1 MFKKILLAAVLAA
14 TASFAQI
21 NVGARVG
28 VDMNTLWGDDAEDI
42 GTSVGFNAGV
52 GLKISLPLL
61 PITLAPEVLIDMR
74 NFSIERSG
82 EDLGA
87 TTWALD
93 IPVLVR
99 FSLLPILYLE
109 GGPQFAFN
117 LSTTSEKV
125 LGTTIDD
132 WYDFNTFEFDIVL
145 GAGTG
150 IVPFV
155 DIDFRV
161 VLGMSDF
168 IAEEKGVLSITFKLF
183 LTPNFF
189 FKAISVALLS
199 SSVKIL
205 ETTSYTLTLLSIETT
220 STTSIVPS
228 VIVPVLSK
236 HKTSVQDKISIP

>member
-21 NVGARVG
+21 NFGVHSG
-28 VDMNTLWGDDAEDI
+28 VDMNTLWGDDAEDF

-52 GLKISLPLL
+52 GMKISLPLL

-82 EDLGA
+82 EDLGV

-117 LSTTSEKV
+117 LSTDSEKV
-125 LGTTIDD
+125 GGTTIAD
-132 WYDFNTFEFDIVL
+132 WMDFNTFEFDVVL
-145 GAGTG
+145 GVGTG

-161 VLGMSDF
+161 VLGLSDF
-168 IAEEKGVLSITFKLF
+168 VAEEKGIVGSDAPDLSNMQFMLGATYWF
-183 LTPNFF
+183 
-189 FKAISVALLS
+189 
-199 SSVKIL
+199 
-205 ETTSYTLTLLSIETT
+205 
-220 STTSIVPS
+220 
-228 VIVPVLSK
+228 
-236 HKTSVQDKISIP
+236 

>member
-1 MFKKILLAAVLAA
+1 MLKKIILAAVVAA

-21 NVGARVG
+21 NVGVHAG
-28 VDMNTLWGDDAEDI
+28 VDMNTLWGDDAEDY

-52 GLKISLPLL
+52 GMKISLPLL

-82 EDLGA
+82 EDLGV

-117 LSTTSEKV
+117 LSTDSEKV
-125 LGTTIDD
+125 GGTTIAD
-132 WYDFNTFEFDIVL
+132 WMDFNTFEFDVVL
-145 GAGTG
+145 GVGTG

-161 VLGMSDF
+161 VLGLSDF
-168 IAEEKGVLSITFKLF
+168 VAEEKGIVGSDAPDLSNMQFMLGATYWF
-183 LTPNFF
+183 
-189 FKAISVALLS
+189 
-199 SSVKIL
+199 
-205 ETTSYTLTLLSIETT
+205 
-220 STTSIVPS
+220 
-228 VIVPVLSK
+228 
-236 HKTSVQDKISIP
+236 

>member
-21 NVGARVG
+21 NFGAHVGA
-28 VDMNTLWGDDAEDI
+28 DMNTLWGDDAEDI
-42 GTSVGFNAGV
+42 GTSVGFNAGL

-74 NFSIERSG
+74 NFSVEKAG
-82 EDLGA
+82 EDLSA

-109 GGPQFAFN
+109 GGPQVAFN
-117 LSTTSEKV
+117 LSTDSDKIA
-125 LGTTIDD
+125 LGTTIAD
-132 WYDFNTFEFDIVL
+132 WFEFNTFEFDVVL
-145 GAGTG
+145 GVGTG

-161 VLGMSDF
+161 GLGLTDWMSDV
-168 IAEEKGVLSITFKLF
+168 KGELGSD
-183 LTPNFF
+183 
-189 FKAISVALLS
+189 ALDMANMQFMLGA
-199 SSVKIL
+199 
-205 ETTSYTLTLLSIETT
+205 TYWF
-220 STTSIVPS
+220 
-228 VIVPVLSK
+228 
-236 HKTSVQDKISIP
+236 

>member
-1 MFKKILLAAVLAA
+1 MLKKIILAAVVAA

-21 NVGARVG
+21 NFGVHAG
-28 VDMNTLWGDDAEDI
+28 VDMNTLWGDDAEDF

-52 GLKISLPLL
+52 GMKISLPLL

-82 EDLGA
+82 EDLGV

-117 LSTTSEKV
+117 LSTDSEKV
-125 LGTTIDD
+125 GGTTIAD
-132 WYDFNTFEFDIVL
+132 WMDFNTFEFDLVF
-145 GAGTG
+145 GVGTG
-150 IVPFV
+150 IVPLV

-161 VLGMSDF
+161 VLGM
-168 IAEEKGVLSITFKLF
+168 TNF
-183 LTPNFF
+183 LADPEIGDPLDVSNMQFMLGATYWF
-189 FKAISVALLS
+189 
-199 SSVKIL
+199 
-205 ETTSYTLTLLSIETT
+205 
-220 STTSIVPS
+220 
-228 VIVPVLSK
+228 
-236 HKTSVQDKISIP
+236 

>member
-1 MFKKILLAAVLAA
+1 MLKKIILAAVVAA

-21 NVGARVG
+21 NFG
-28 VDMNTLWGDDAEDI
+28 VHAGLDMNTLWGDDAEDLGI

-52 GLKISLPLL
+52 GMKISLPLL

-74 NFSIERSG
+74 NFSIERAG
-82 EDLGA
+82 EDPGV

-117 LSTTSEKV
+117 LSTDSEKV
-125 LGTTIDD
+125 GGTTIAD
-132 WYDFNTFEFDIVL
+132 WMDFNTFEFDVVL
-145 GAGTG
+145 GVGTG

-161 VLGMSDF
+161 VLGLSDF
-168 IAEEKGVLSITFKLF
+168 VAEEKGIVGSDAPDLSNMQF
-183 LTPNFF
+183 
-189 FKAISVALLS
+189 ALGA
-199 SSVKIL
+199 
-205 ETTSYTLTLLSIETT
+205 TYWF
-220 STTSIVPS
+220 
-228 VIVPVLSK
+228 
-236 HKTSVQDKISIP
+236 

>member
-1 MFKKILLAAVLAA
+1 MLKKIILAAVVAA
-14 TASFAQI
+14 TASFAQL
-21 NVGARVG
+21 NVGVHAG
-28 VDMNTLWGDDAEDI
+28 LDMNTLWGDDAEDY

-52 GLKISLPLL
+52 GMKISLPLL

-82 EDLGA
+82 EDLGV

-117 LSTTSEKV
+117 LSTDSEKV
-125 LGTTIDD
+125 GGTTIAD
-132 WYDFNTFEFDIVL
+132 WMDFNTFEFDVVL
-145 GAGTG
+145 GVGTG

-161 VLGMSDF
+161 VLGLSDF
-168 IAEEKGVLSITFKLF
+168 VAEEKGIVGSDAPDLSNMQFMLGATYWF
-183 LTPNFF
+183 
-189 FKAISVALLS
+189 
-199 SSVKIL
+199 
-205 ETTSYTLTLLSIETT
+205 
-220 STTSIVPS
+220 
-228 VIVPVLSK
+228 
-236 HKTSVQDKISIP
+236 

>member
-21 NVGARVG
+21 NFGAHVGA
-28 VDMNTLWGDDAEDI
+28 DMNTLWGDDAEDI
-42 GTSVGFNAGV
+42 GTSVGFNAGL

-74 NFSIERSG
+74 NFSVEKAG
-82 EDLGA
+82 EDLSA

-117 LSTTSEKV
+117 LSTDSDKIA
-125 LGTTIDD
+125 LGTTIAD
-132 WYDFNTFEFDIVL
+132 WFEFNTFEFDVVF
-145 GAGTG
+145 GVGTG

-161 VLGMSDF
+161 VLGLTDF
-168 IAEEKGVLSITFKLF
+168 VTEEKGIVGSDAPDMANMQF
-183 LTPNFF
+183 
-189 FKAISVALLS
+189 ALGA
-199 SSVKIL
+199 
-205 ETTSYTLTLLSIETT
+205 TYWF
-220 STTSIVPS
+220 
-228 VIVPVLSK
+228 
-236 HKTSVQDKISIP
+236 

>member
-21 NVGARVG
+21 NFGAHVGA
-28 VDMNTLWGDDAEDI
+28 DMNTLWGDDAEDI
-42 GTSVGFNAGV
+42 GTSVGFNAGL

-74 NFSIERSG
+74 NFSYEKAG
-82 EDLGA
+82 EDLGV

-117 LSTTSEKV
+117 LSTDSDKIA
-125 LGTTIDD
+125 LGTTIAD
-132 WYDFNTFEFDIVL
+132 WFEFNTFEFDVVF
-145 GAGTG
+145 GVGTG

-161 VLGMSDF
+161 VLGLTDF
-168 IAEEKGVLSITFKLF
+168 VAEEKGIVGSDAPDMANMQF
-183 LTPNFF
+183 
-189 FKAISVALLS
+189 ALGA
-199 SSVKIL
+199 
-205 ETTSYTLTLLSIETT
+205 TYWF
-220 STTSIVPS
+220 
-228 VIVPVLSK
+228 
-236 HKTSVQDKISIP
+236 

>member
-21 NVGARVG
+21 NFGVHAG
-28 VDMNTLWGDDAEDI
+28 VDMNTLWGDDAEDF

-52 GLKISLPLL
+52 GMKISLPLL

-82 EDLGA
+82 EDLGV

-117 LSTTSEKV
+117 LSTDSEKV
-125 LGTTIDD
+125 GGTTIAD
-132 WYDFNTFEFDIVL
+132 WMDFNTFEFDLVF
-145 GAGTG
+145 GVGTG
-150 IVPFV
+150 IVPLV

-161 VLGMSDF
+161 VLGMTNFLADPEIGDPLDVSNMQF
-168 IAEEKGVLSITFKLF
+168 VLGATYWF
-183 LTPNFF
+183 
-189 FKAISVALLS
+189 
-199 SSVKIL
+199 
-205 ETTSYTLTLLSIETT
+205 
-220 STTSIVPS
+220 
-228 VIVPVLSK
+228 
-236 HKTSVQDKISIP
+236 

>member
-21 NVGARVG
+21 NFGVHAG
-28 VDMNTLWGDDAEDI
+28 VDMNTPWGDDAEDF

-52 GLKISLPLL
+52 GMKISLPLL

-82 EDLGA
+82 EDLGV

-117 LSTTSEKV
+117 LSTDSEKV
-125 LGTTIDD
+125 GGTSIAD
-132 WYDFNTFEFDIVL
+132 WMDFNTFEFDLVF
-145 GAGTG
+145 GVGTG
-150 IVPFV
+150 IVPLV

-161 VLGMSDF
+161 VLGM
-168 IAEEKGVLSITFKLF
+168 TNF
-183 LTPNFF
+183 LADPEIGDPLDVSNMQFMLGATYWF
-189 FKAISVALLS
+189 
-199 SSVKIL
+199 
-205 ETTSYTLTLLSIETT
+205 
-220 STTSIVPS
+220 
-228 VIVPVLSK
+228 
-236 HKTSVQDKISIP
+236 

>member
-21 NVGARVG
+21 NFGAHVGA
-28 VDMNTLWGDDAEDI
+28 DMNTLWGDDAEDI
-42 GTSVGFNAGV
+42 GTSVGFNAGL

-74 NFSIERSG
+74 NFSVERAG
-82 EDLGA
+82 EDLSA

-117 LSTTSEKV
+117 LSTDSDKIA
-125 LGTTIDD
+125 LGTTIAD
-132 WYDFNTFEFDIVL
+132 WFEFNTFEFDVVL
-145 GAGTG
+145 GVGTG

-161 VLGMSDF
+161 VLGLTDF
-168 IAEEKGVLSITFKLF
+168 VAEEKG
-183 LTPNFF
+183 
-189 FKAISVALLS
+189 
-199 SSVKIL
+199 
-205 ETTSYTLTLLSIETT
+205 
-220 STTSIVPS
+220 IVGSDAPDMANMQFM
-228 VIVPVLSK
+228 LGA
-236 HKTSVQDKISIP
+236 TYWF

>member
-1 MFKKILLAAVLAA
+1 MFKKIILAAVLAA

-21 NVGARVG
+21 NVGARLG

-82 EDLGA
+82 EDLGV

-168 IAEEKGVLSITFKLF
+168 IAEEKG
-183 LTPNFF
+183 
-189 FKAISVALLS
+189 
-199 SSVKIL
+199 
-205 ETTSYTLTLLSIETT
+205 
-220 STTSIVPS
+220 IVGSDAPDMAN
-228 VIVPVLSK
+228 LQFMLGA
-236 HKTSVQDKISIP
+236 TYWF

>member
-1 MFKKILLAAVLAA
+1 MAKVRFLYYIFKKPQTKGFNMLKKIILAAVVAA

-21 NVGARVG
+21 NFGVHAG
-28 VDMNTLWGDDAEDI
+28 VDMNTLWGDDAEDF

-52 GLKISLPLL
+52 GMKISLPLL

-82 EDLGA
+82 EDLGV

-117 LSTTSEKV
+117 LSTDSEKV
-125 LGTTIDD
+125 GGTSIAD
-132 WYDFNTFEFDIVL
+132 WMDFNTFEFDLVF
-145 GAGTG
+145 GVGTG
-150 IVPFV
+150 IVPLV

-161 VLGMSDF
+161 VLGM
-168 IAEEKGVLSITFKLF
+168 TNF
-183 LTPNFF
+183 LADPEIGDPLDVSNMQFMLGATYWF
-189 FKAISVALLS
+189 
-199 SSVKIL
+199 
-205 ETTSYTLTLLSIETT
+205 
-220 STTSIVPS
+220 
-228 VIVPVLSK
+228 
-236 HKTSVQDKISIP
+236 

>member
-21 NVGARVG
+21 NFGAHVGA
-28 VDMNTLWGDDAEDI
+28 DMNTLWGDDAEDV
-42 GTSVGFNAGV
+42 GTSVGFNAGL

-74 NFSIERSG
+74 NFSYEKAG
-82 EDLGA
+82 EDLGV

-117 LSTTSEKV
+117 LSTDSDKIA
-125 LGTTIDD
+125 LGTTIAD
-132 WYDFNTFEFDIVL
+132 WFEFNTFEFDVVF
-145 GAGTG
+145 GVGTG

-161 VLGMSDF
+161 VLGLTDF
-168 IAEEKGVLSITFKLF
+168 VAEEKGIVGSDAPDMANMQF
-183 LTPNFF
+183 
-189 FKAISVALLS
+189 ALGA
-199 SSVKIL
+199 
-205 ETTSYTLTLLSIETT
+205 TYWF
-220 STTSIVPS
+220 
-228 VIVPVLSK
+228 
-236 HKTSVQDKISIP
+236 